1 MTAPTTK
8 IDSAAVV
15 ATDRQPAHFV
25 DSDHPA
31 VQAWAAEV
39 TADCRTDRER
49 AVALFLAVRDGWRYD
64 PYGISRDPVDYTASA
79 VLAADRGWCVSKS
92 VLLCAGYRAVG
103 LPARLGYADV
113 VNHLQS
119 EKLRETMGSDLFAWH
134 GYVDVHVDGRWFKVS
149 SAFNIEL
156 CERFGTKVLDFDG
169 TADALMHPYDEA
181 GNRHMEYV
189 NQRGSYSDLPL
200 EEMFSSFA
208 EIYENELWADDSAD
222 RHDEAFHGEA
232 HDGA

>member
-1 MTAPTTK
+1 MTVTAADLEAAP
-8 IDSAAVV
+8 
-15 ATDRQPAHFV
+15 FV

-31 VQAWAAEV
+31 VREWAATV
-39 TADCRTDRER
+39 TAGCETDRDR

-64 PYGISRDPVDYTASA
+64 PYDISRDPADYTASA
-79 VLAADRGWCVSKS
+79 ILDADVGWCVSKS
-92 VLLCAGYRAVG
+92 VLLCAGLRAVG

-119 EKLRETMGSDLFAWH
+119 EKLRDTMGSDLFAWH
-134 GYVDVHVDGRWFKVS
+134 GYVDVHLDGHWFKVS

-169 TADALMHPYDEA
+169 TADALMHPFDEA

-189 NQRGSYSDLPL
+189 NQRGSYTDLPL
-200 EEMFSSFA
+200 EEIFRTFD
-208 EIYENELWADDSAD
+208 EIYDNDLWSLDATD
-222 RHDEAFHGEA
+222 RHDEAFH
-232 HDGA
+232 D